1 MKEAT
6 ERVQKL
12 RAALGRAEH
21 DDSFTHWLTKGNT
34 RSKHPS
40 PSSIRDA
47 LNVAE
52 IKMKKFKS
60 LDTKDNGEKENKKNI
75 DVGENAADA
84 EIEMSFRLTT
94 KKVQGAASVV
104 EHIERTVRDL
114 LRHAQQAERQVISG
128 IWGPNTEKEGD
139 DSVNDNLYLEFTGVF
154 LDDLDDEYEESN
166 NSSHVKNGQEK
177 RQMEWMKLL
186 MSLRTRKSMAISAR
200 LTAMYEAKLARRMAK
215 EHDTNATE
223 VNTKATEES
232 IVRDRIAAKDL
243 PNSLVTR
250 ATTRAGLEQETVR
263 RDSALK
269 LMVAIEQ
276 AEETA
281 GTNNTV
287 VLAAHDVHKPL
298 SFESRLAD
306 VVHQVVLKSGS
317 MDASAVEV
325 MLHKAAVE
333 LSVATAVNQV
343 GAGTALSAN
352 QPGLNVN
359 NIVQAI
365 HSSSGG
371 LSSGQDWSKIL
382 KADEKAVRVALY
394 HTMRILQ
401 KGNVMILNAAKICLE
416 VDTIHKDI
424 IVPDLKSIQQKLSP
438 VELARQLKLSNR
450 TNAVARADAN
460 VTKQRKML
468 ERARLARSNPL
479 FFVGKESEWEYKTV
493 VELEQALEMAKE
505 KSINTR

>member
-1 MKEAT
+1 
-6 ERVQKL
+6 
-12 RAALGRAEH
+12 
-21 DDSFTHWLTKGNT
+21 
-34 RSKHPS
+34 
-40 PSSIRDA
+40 
-47 LNVAE
+47 
-52 IKMKKFKS
+52 
-60 LDTKDNGEKENKKNI
+60 
-75 DVGENAADA
+75 
-84 EIEMSFRLTT
+84 
-94 KKVQGAASVV
+94 
-104 EHIERTVRDL
+104 
-114 LRHAQQAERQVISG
+114 
-128 IWGPNTEKEGD
+128 
-139 DSVNDNLYLEFTGVF
+139 
-154 LDDLDDEYEESN
+154 
-166 NSSHVKNGQEK
+166 
-177 RQMEWMKLL
+177 
-186 MSLRTRKSMAISAR
+186 
-200 LTAMYEAKLARRMAK
+200 MYEATLARRMAK

-263 RDSALK
+263 RNSALK